1 MPEIKHN
8 FTGGKMNKDLD
19 ERLVPKGEYR
29 DAMNIQVSA
38 TTEKGGGISSIHMG
52 GTQGYG
58 DIGSITNITGNTL
71 ACPDLNMNNV
81 YDMRTVATIADEKNN
96 YLYWFA
102 GSTNSNFDDANGVTI
117 LPSDWSQM
125 YTIKDVILRKK
136 IEGNDRYIAI
146 NSECEFVFVD
156 KYAFTI
162 SNNINASISQLAVS
176 PEVLEAI
183 DIGWTVQGIAAG
195 VNKSNKVNITN
206 IDDGQVLWDYDF
218 QGGNVTS
225 QYYYPQ
231 GIFLPLDSRGSGQ
244 NWEGQQSTM
253 EPNVVFVRSSALQNS
268 LSSFTG
274 AEIEILPYSG
284 QAPVVPVDTTIISAT
299 QVTATYQQSQ
309 LSVDMIR
316 LELSNDLITLTNPI
330 LESTDPAHEACFTN
344 CTGSGLTGTYDGQY
358 IDIIV
363 KVTNTVTNINPNEN
377 LLINPAYISSMGS
390 WSTGDQIDPNWWF
403 PNGGCINYMQMN
415 PTAMITID
423 DCSGNILTP
432 HWTANQVASPSF
444 SFTNNPLNVIYF
456 DEPLDITTNVN
467 CNCAYQAL
475 QFDGPRT
482 LGFSNT
488 IHNDTSSR
496 LITGI
501 NIIDDMLFWTDNF
514 SEPKKISIPRSI
526 NGTDPSGNI
535 STRIVNS
542 SQGYDPGSN
551 NYTGPIA
558 TEEYITVIKKAPK
571 SAVNLNLSSG
581 RDPNLTYAGITTTS
595 VDPVNNNNV
604 NQSSIIRPLN
614 VYDFSNVSVGET
626 IRFEIEVDIN
636 NNDDF
641 DLAWKEGDVLLLKEF
656 NEDGTPPSI
665 PLLNYRL
672 RGRITNWQYNS
683 FSSVANDQDPTAP
696 YGNMWPDSAAGTA
709 HVEIEILNVLGV
721 PPQPPYGDSVND
733 FTLNYAVDL
742 ESSDNP
748 IFELKFPR
756 FSYRY
761 KYKDGEYSTFA
772 PWSEI
777 AFLPGN
783 FMFEPKDGYNLG
795 MVNTVTEIEL
805 QNFITQDLPKDVVSI
820 DILYKEEKS
829 NNIYLVDT
837 LNQLDDNY
845 IYNGK
850 NAWQA
855 NKYKITSETIKA
867 TIAPNQ
873 LLRSW
878 DNVPRKALAQE
889 VTGNRIV
896 YGNYTQNINLNTADI
911 KYKPKFHSYL
921 TSWEDLNPGNPKKS
935 IKSLRDYKLG
945 VVFTDKYGRETPVLT
960 SESGGFKVNKEQSI
974 NSNRLIASLQGQAP
988 DNVEFFKFFIKETSS
1003 EYYNLAM
1010 DRWYDA
1016 EDGNIWLAFPSSD
1029 RNKLDIDT
1037 TLFLKK
1043 GDGNDALENLDK
1055 YKILAIESDAPTF
1068 VKTKRIR
1075 IGSVTH
1081 DASKI
1086 ITQATGNT
1094 PAETAQVFG
1103 VSGFDLQDAPR
1114 VNSNNFILDYN
1125 GGQFGKSSLSHL
1137 DEIQDDLFIRF
1148 VSNTNKSG
1156 EYKIAQITS
1165 DRDDN
1170 TLPTQ
1175 YYITLEK
1182 PLKSDIDFIYDNASS
1197 PNKISN
1203 GIKIRFVKAKVEN
1216 SPKFEGRF
1224 FVKISNDGKIKANIT
1239 NENSSID
1246 YIETSSKM
1254 VYLLGDDNPNNSLLK
1269 EVSSSA
1275 IIEEDGTNKITYN
1288 YSLDSDYP
1296 DSNDKLRPLWAR
1308 RSYFGQVGLIDTYTG
1323 DKGDSD
1329 PSDQIPN
1336 AISYPD
1342 GVWFIDKSIREWSIW
1357 PANNTYYY
1365 PHLSTQGSVGDL
1377 NNIMTHSQS
1386 VGNGVQQWSNQSQL
1400 NIAFGGFGMKNKD
1413 DDWGLDNQFVSQST
1427 LYPQWSLKDN
1437 KIETFFG
1444 IGEDNPEYN
1453 DGLTTDFVSRMNS
1466 SFNFRWEDDPSETVY
1481 TIIEDVNRFHGLR
1494 WPNSD
1499 DPGEI
1504 IGSKYRRHKKFVACP
1519 SSYHKSWGLRVQ
1531 PKMEWDPS
1539 VPVGTPI
1546 QNGLKI
1552 GKEITTIECSVTQSS
1567 NTITVNDSN
1576 NLDFVKIG
1584 MTVYDAGT
1592 PANIKTNN
1600 KNIGATII
1608 SINYDNGEVLL
1619 DEPFLG
1625 TTTATDDLDF
1635 GYTIR
1640 AISSDFTNMKDIYV
1654 IVDNIEGACEQWG
1667 GRYKLKKGMQL
1678 HQYNIDGTPKEPT
1691 NIIIKNITQE
1701 DFGWKIRLTGYEKI
1715 FVPST
1720 DFPGGTAFAEGQ
1732 RMYFRQVG
1740 MNSAS
1745 NWTEE
1750 NTDTMQDRWDSTQ
1763 AGIGAVGYRLSM
1775 LEAVEEYDDG
1785 GVLPEN
1791 PFVWETEPKESE
1803 GLDLYYEISGNNA
1816 LFLNAETIQTVLPL
1830 GSIVTHG
1837 TTSWTSSILNNNF
1850 QQNNII
1856 EVDVIDND
1864 IEVGDMLTVTK
1875 ANGIEFDIK
1884 IDAIDNNN
1892 NLITINRNLYNSN
1905 YKLNWFNCY
1914 SFGNGVESNRIRDN
1928 FNLPYIFNGV
1938 KVSTTLA
1945 EEYQEENRKSGL
1957 IYSGIYNSTSGTNN
1971 LNQFIQAE
1979 KITKDL
1985 NPTYGSI
1992 QKLHSRS
1999 SADGDLIALCEDRV
2013 LKILAN
2019 KDALYNADGNVN
2031 LVSTNN
2037 VLGQA
2042 VPYAGEY
2049 GISKDPASFASQAYR
2064 CYFTDSSRRKVL
2076 RLSKDGLTP
2085 ISDYGMK
2092 KYWERAFQNDLGH
2105 GGTSP
2110 IKGNYVGSYDKTR
2123 DEYNITPYLFSE
2135 TSVGG
2140 GGLSAT
2146 TTYREDVKG
2155 WSTFKSYIP
2164 EAGDNCNGNYF
2175 TFNKG
2180 IPWVHTKHSPRNNFY
2195 GRFQPSSFTA
2205 ILNDAPSSIKTFH
2218 TLNYEGSQSR
2228 VSKLLTYNTYVPGT
2242 NLRNT
2247 TLVNNDHYNLEDKE
2261 GWYVRTIKTNKEEGA
2276 VGEFI
2281 EKEGK
2286 WFNYIKGKTGAVTSL
2301 ADGTVSSGFDNADS
2315 SFQGLGRVTGAV
2327 TFNSVYG
2334 CTDPNALNYNNI
2346 AAYDDGT
2353 CIAIIEGCTDPNAAN
2368 YCQNGCNTDDGTCVY
2383 YGCTDPT
2390 AFNYDPNAN
2399 TNDPNN
2405 PCEPFV
2411 YGCTDSSQDTI
2422 PNTNTL
2428 YYLYYN
2434 YNPQANTD
2442 DGSCVPTILGC
2453 TQSDQ
2458 YNYDASADV
2467 DDGSCVPYTYGCMD
2481 NDASNYWAIDGGT
2494 IPAVNTP
2501 CNEDNDGA
2509 GNNECCTYDG
2519 CNAVG
2524 ATNYNASD
2532 PNDGGCEWCNPVS
2545 IHTSIGYVNSTTG
2558 AGNIQVGWNIPTIS
2572 NQPGTVLDYTKTIL
2586 EYAEWDVVGDLAVG
2600 SWVAT
2605 VIADPTITTHTI
2617 LGLNDQTHYR
2627 VRVSM
2632 GCDQVS
2638 SEWAYGW
2645 PTEIPEAI
2653 GGCTD
2658 ANMTNTCTTCNFN
2671 DNSCVPFIYGCTDQA
2686 ANNFCQ
2692 NNCNTDDGSCTYTV
2706 PGCTDNTAM
2715 NYDPSATVDDGSCQ
2729 YPPTNDFIYGCTDLP
2744 ADFNCGGAYDMQDYY
2759 LAKIFHTQSFTDIA
2773 ANYNVNIPWV
2783 DVNGVIDGFGTDTHS
2798 LTTNHWLHRGV
2809 PASELGLNYNPA
2821 STPALSE
2828 PPNSNISLELEEID
2842 NTGDNIVS
2850 NHDFSEPL
2858 ITLDANDT
2866 WNPNEQGFPFW
2877 TRGNGPDPT
2886 TDWQDI
2892 DPNGEIGLKMCHNCG
2907 QGGTWIH
2914 QTHGN
2919 FDPSFYDEDKKYKLT
2934 IHGTYG
2940 RKLRVRYGFGDS
2952 DGTGS
2957 NANGAC
2963 NGNPGSSYTWEGA
2976 TAEEITLPAQII
2988 LDTTSVANGGVG
3000 IGSCGYNRIQIY
3012 SSSDSSLPAGTDE
3025 AAWIYNISIEEIIP
3039 NLADAS
3045 GADDAIRTYR
3055 LYAKSSTQT
3064 SSMDRVLAMFGDL
3077 NTPYRIETDAQWF
3090 NDPTFFS
3097 SPTVQ
3102 WEMINADLVAAA
3114 GFPASV
3120 YNTWIALGDFYQGEG
3135 DDAPTLSSNLT
3146 VTSSEIL
3153 LNDSNTYNGITY
3165 PGIGMA
3171 VRSLESNDTNFDNN
3185 DRYLLA
3191 QLSTSGSISGTINL
3205 KGTSAYNDPDPLI
3218 PAIYTFWQN
3227 NQMAI
3232 PAPSNDLSDLNSMY
3246 GCTDSTDSNYDAN
3259 AVYNVD
3265 SDCAGDGSGNG
3276 NF

>member
-29 DAMNIQVSA
+29 DATNIEISTTSGDGDVGIGDSA
-38 TTEKGGGISSIHMG
+38 FGGNVFGSV
-52 GTQGYG
+52 
-58 DIGSITNITGNTL
+58 GSITNITGNSM
-71 ACPDLNMNNV
+71 ACNNIDV
-81 YDMRTVATIADEKNN
+81 NNYFDMRTAGTIADEKNN
-96 YLYWFA
+96 YIYWFA
-102 GSTNSNFDDANGVTI
+102 GSSQVDFSSTTN
-117 LPSDWSQM
+117 WSQVN
-125 YTIKDVILRKK
+125 YLKDVILRKPVL
-136 IEGNDRYIAI
+136 ETPYNTSD
-146 NSECEFVFVD
+146 CEFVFVD
-156 KYAFTI
+156 NYAFSQT
-162 SNNINASISQLAVS
+162 NNLNASITQLSVSQ
-176 PEVLEAI
+176 EVVEAL
-183 DIGWTVQGIAAG
+183 DIGWTVQGVESG
-195 VNKSNKVNITN
+195 GNTSNIVSITS
-206 IDDGQVLWDYDF
+206 IDNGQINWSYDF
-218 QGGNVTS
+218 QGSNVTS
-225 QYYYPQ
+225 QYYYQ
-231 GIFLPLDSRGSGQ
+231 DNIYIPLDSRFSGP
-244 NWEGQQSTM
+244 NFDAEQSTTA
-253 EPNVVFVRSSALQNS
+253 PNVIYIRTTALQNS
-268 LSSFTG
+268 LSSLVG
-274 AEIEILPYSG
+274 SEIEILPYSS
-284 QAPVVPVDTTIISAT
+284 QAPVVPAGTTITTVT
-299 QVTATYQQSQ
+299 QVSPLYTNLNVS
-309 LSVDMIR
+309 LDMIK
-316 LELSNDLITLTNPI
+316 LELSNNLITLNPV
-330 LESTDPAHEACFTN
+330 LESTDPNNEVCFNLTCSGGGLIN
-344 CTGSGLTGTYDGQY
+344 NYQGSP

-363 KVTNTVTNINPNEN
+363 KVTSTVANTNPSSN
-377 LLINPAYISSMGS
+377 LLINPAYVNSMSS

-403 PNGGCINYMQMN
+403 PSGGCINDIQTT
-415 PTAMITID
+415 PDPMIIID

-432 HWTANQVASPSF
+432 FWSSSQAADPAF
-444 SFTNNPLNVIYF
+444 SFTNNPINVIYF
-456 DEPLDITTNVN
+456 DAPLDLTNNPN
-467 CNCAYQAL
+467 CNCGYQAL
-475 QFDGPRT
+475 TFSGPKT
-482 LGFSNT
+482 LGFTNVVSDNSLIKNERGT
-488 IHNDTSSR
+488 NSP

-514 SEPKKISIPRSI
+514 SEPKKINIRRSVE
-526 NGTDPSGNI
+526 GTKPDGSK
-535 STRIVNS
+535 STRIVNYL
-542 SQGYDPGSN
+542 QGYDPISD

-571 SAVNLNLSSG
+571 NAINLNLFNG
-581 RDPNLTYAGITTTS
+581 RDPNLTYAGITTTC

-604 NQSSIIRPLN
+604 NQSSIIRPLG
-614 VYDFSNVSVGET
+614 VYDFSNVSVGGT

-636 NNDDF
+636 SNDDF
-641 DLAWKEGDVLLLKEF
+641 ELAWKEGDVLLLKEF
-656 NEDGTPPSI
+656 NEDGTPPPT

-683 FSSVANDQDPTAP
+683 FSSVANDQDPSAP

-709 HVEIEILNVLGV
+709 HVEIEILNIIGT

-742 ESSDNP
+742 ELPDNP

-805 QNFITQDLPKDVVSI
+805 QDFVTQDLPKDVVSI
-820 DILYKEEKS
+820 DILYKEENS

-837 LNQLDDNY
+837 LSQLDDNY

-855 NKYKITSETIKA
+855 NEYKITSETIKA

-873 LLRSW
+873 LLRPW

-896 YGNYTQNINLNTADI
+896 YGNYTQNINLNTGHI
-911 KYKPKFHSYL
+911 KYKPKFNSYL
-921 TSWEDLNPGNPKKS
+921 TNWEDLNSGNPKKS

-974 NSNRLIASLQGQAP
+974 NSNRLTASLQGQAP

-1055 YKILAIESDAPTF
+1055 YKIIAIESEAPRF

-1081 DASKI
+1081 DASNI

-1094 PAETAQVFG
+1094 PAVTAQVFG
-1103 VSGFDLQDAPR
+1103 TSGSDLQDAPR

-1137 DEIQDDLFIRF
+1137 DEIEDDLFIKF
-1148 VSNTNKSG
+1148 VSSTNKSG
-1156 EYKIAQITS
+1156 EYKIAEITS

-1175 YYITLEK
+1175 YYVTLEK

-1197 PNKISN
+1197 PNEISN
-1203 GIKIRFVKAKVEN
+1203 GVKIRFIKAKVEN

-1254 VYLLGDDNPNNSLLK
+1254 VYLLGDDNPINSVLK

-1275 IIEEDGTNKITYN
+1275 VIEDDGTNKITYN
-1288 YSLDSDYP
+1288 YNANTVYP
-1296 DSNDKLRPLWAR
+1296 DGNDKLIPLWAR
-1308 RSYFGQVGLIDTYTG
+1308 RSYFGKFELEDAYTG
-1323 DKGDSD
+1323 DRGDSD

-1365 PHLSTQGSVGDL
+1365 PHLSTQSSVGYLSD
-1377 NNIMTHSQS
+1377 IMTHSQS
-1386 VGNGVQQWSNQSQL
+1386 VGNGIQQWSNQSQL

-1413 DDWGLDNQFVSQST
+1413 DDWGLYNQVVSQST

-1453 DGLTTDFVSRMNS
+1453 DGLTTDFVSRMNP

-1481 TIIEDVNRFHGLR
+1481 TVIEDVNRFHGLR

-1504 IGSKYRRHKKFVACP
+1504 IGGKYRRHKKFVACP

-1539 VPVGTPI
+1539 VPAGTPI
-1546 QNGLKI
+1546 PNGLKI
-1552 GKEITTIECSVTQSS
+1552 GKEITTIDCSVTNGS
-1567 NTITVNDSN
+1567 NTITVNDTN
-1576 NLDFVKIG
+1576 DLDFVKIG
-1584 MTVYDAGT
+1584 MTIYDSGT

-1625 TTTATDDLDF
+1625 TTTTSDSLDF

-1640 AISSDFTNMKDIYV
+1640 AISSDFTDMKDIYV

-1667 GRYKLKKGMQL
+1667 GRYKLKKGMAL
-1678 HQYNIDGTPKEPT
+1678 HFYNIDSTAKNPT
-1691 NIIIKNITQE
+1691 NIIIKSITKE
-1701 DFGWKIRLTGYEKI
+1701 NFGWKIRLTGYTQI
-1715 FVPST
+1715 FKPAT
-1720 DFPGGTAFAEGQ
+1720 DFPGGTAFAEGE
-1732 RMYFRQVG
+1732 RIYFRQFG

-1750 NTDTMQDRWDSTQ
+1750 NTDTMQDRWDVDQ
-1763 AGIGAVGYRLSM
+1763 AGIGAVGYKLTM

-1791 PFVWETEPKESE
+1791 PFIWETEPKKSE
-1803 GLDLYYEISGNNA
+1803 GLDLYYEISENNA
-1816 LFLNAETIQTVLPL
+1816 LFLNAKTIQTALPL

-1837 TTSWTSSILNNNF
+1837 TTGWTSSILNNNF
-1850 QQNNII
+1850 QQDNIV
-1856 EVDVIDND
+1856 EVDTINSDID
-1864 IEVGDMLTVTK
+1864 VGDMLTVTK

-1884 IDAIDNNN
+1884 ITDIDATN
-1892 NLITINRNLYNSN
+1892 NLITINRNLYNSD
-1905 YKLNWFNCY
+1905 YKLNWFNCF

-1938 KVSTTLA
+1938 KVSATLA
-1945 EEYQEENRKSGL
+1945 EEYQEEHRRSGL
-1957 IYSGIYNSTSGTNN
+1957 IYSGIYNSTSSVNN

-2031 LVSTNN
+2031 LVSTDN

-2042 VPYAGEY
+2042 VPYSGEY

-2064 CYFTDSSRRKVL
+2064 CYFSDISRKKIL

-2092 KYWERAFQNDLGH
+2092 KYWNHVIDTGEV
-2105 GGTSP
+2105 
-2110 IKGNYVGSYDKTR
+2110 GNLVGSYNKAK
-2123 DEYNITPYLFSE
+2123 DEYNINPHG
-2135 TSVGG
+2135 V
-2140 GGLSAT
+2140 LSNHIT
-2146 TTYREDVKG
+2146 TVTYREDVKG
-2155 WSTFKSYIP
+2155 WPSFKTYSP
-2164 EAGDNCNGNYF
+2164 EAGVSCNGNYF
-2175 TFNKG
+2175 TFKEG
-2180 IPWVHTKHSPRNNFY
+2180 IPWVHKSSSPRNTFY
-2195 GRFQPSSFTA
+2195 NRFQPSSFTA
-2205 ILNDAPSSIKTFH
+2205 ILNDAPGSIKTFH

-2228 VSKLLTYNTYVPGT
+2228 VKQLLTYNTFIPGT
-2242 NLRNT
+2242 NVTNANH
-2247 TLVNNDHYNLEDKE
+2247 VNDNHYNLENKE
-2261 GWYVRTIKTNKEEGA
+2261 GWYVRTIKTDKEEGSIT
-2276 VGEFI
+2276 EFV

-2286 WFNYIKGKTGAVTSL
+2286 WFNYIHGKTGSIISA
-2301 ADGTVSSGFDNADS
+2301 ADNTVSAGFDNADS
-2315 SFQGLGRVTGAV
+2315 SFQGLGKVSGRVI
-2327 TFNSVYG
+2327 FNSV
-2334 CTDPNALNYNNI
+2334 
-2346 AAYDDGT
+2346 
-2353 CIAIIEGCTDPNAAN
+2353 
-2368 YCQNGCNTDDGTCVY
+2368 

-2390 AFNYDPNAN
+2390 AFNYNNIAAFDDGSCIDVIPGCTDPGADNHCQNNCNTDDNSCVYYGCIDPNA
-2399 TNDPNN
+2399 
-2405 PCEPFV
+2405 F
-2411 YGCTDSSQDTI
+2411 
-2422 PNTNTL
+2422 
-2428 YYLYYN
+2428 N
-2434 YNPQANTD
+2434 YDADANTD
-2442 DGSCVPTILGC
+2442 DGSCIPFVYGCMDDLQDTIPGTTTLYYVYSNYDPSVNTDNGSCQLAVLGC

-2458 YNYDASADV
+2458 YNFNPSATF
-2467 DDGSCVPYTYGCMD
+2467 DDGSCVPFVYGCMD
-2481 NDASNYWAIDGGT
+2481 VNASNYWAIGGAT
-2494 IPAVNTP
+2494 VPVVNTP

-2509 GNNECCTYDG
+2509 GNNECCVYGG
-2519 CNAVG
+2519 CNALG
-2524 ATNYNASD
+2524 AVNYNS
-2532 PNDGGCEWCNPVS
+2532 NDVADDDCEWCNPVETPIAIS
-2545 IHTSIGYVNSTTG
+2545 GAIHPTQGHG
-2558 AGNIQVGWNIPTIS
+2558 LIQVNWSLPTIS
-2572 NQPGTVLDYTKTIL
+2572 NQPGTVLSYTKTIL
-2586 EYAEWDVVGDLAVG
+2586 EYVEWEMPADLPIG
-2600 SWVAT
+2600 SWTT
-2605 VIADPTITTHTI
+2605 VTINDPAVTFYSVF
-2617 LGLNDQTHYR
+2617 GLNDDTLYK
-2627 VRVSM
+2627 VRIQMV
-2632 GCDQVS
+2632 CDQNS
-2638 SEWAYGW
+2638 SDMVYTSAED
-2645 PTEIPEAI
+2645 IPEAI

-2658 ANMTNTCTTCNFN
+2658 SAALNECSGCNYNDGSCIYPILGCTDPAAINTCTNNCNTD
-2671 DNSCVPFIYGCTDQA
+2671 DNSCVYEILGCTDPNA
-2686 ANNFCQ
+2686 TNPCT
-2692 NNCNTDDGSCTYTV
+2692 NNCNTDDGSCI
-2706 PGCTDNTAM
+2706 
-2715 NYDPSATVDDGSCQ
+2715 
-2729 YPPTNDFIYGCTDLP
+2729 YPPTNDYTYGCTDVQG
-2744 ADFNCGGAYDMQDYY
+2744 DFNCSGTFDFYDRY
-2759 LAKIFHTQSFTDIA
+2759 LLRVFWLESFADLPN
-2773 ANYNVNIPWV
+2773 NYNIQINYTDSVV
-2783 DVNGVIDGFGTDTHS
+2783 DSFDNAALSHS
-2798 LTTNHWLHRGV
+2798 LNGQSHYSIPSNV
-2809 PASELGLNYNPA
+2809 LGLGYNSASPPA
-2821 STPALSE
+2821 MAE
-2828 PPNSNISLELEEID
+2828 PENTNISLELEEID
-2842 NTGDNIVS
+2842 NTDINKVK
-2850 NHDFSEPL
+2850 NHDFSDSL
-2858 ITLDANDT
+2858 ITIPANDPHG
-2866 WNPNEQGFPFW
+2866 NGGEDGFPHW
-2877 TRGNGPDPT
+2877 QRGVGPDPALGDHNST
-2886 TDWQDI
+2886 
-2892 DPNGEIGLKMCHNCG
+2892 DPNNEIGLKMCHDCG
-2907 QGGTWIH
+2907 QVDANGHPNVWVNQG
-2914 QTHGN
+2914 HGEFN
-2919 FDPSFYDEDKKYKLT
+2919 ESGPMFDGFTQIPQVAHFVEDTRYKLT

-2940 RKLRVRYGFGDS
+2940 RKLKYRTGYNDD
-2952 DGTGS
+2952 DGTGA

-2963 NGNPGSSYTWEGA
+2963 NGNAGSSHTWSGGSYQ
-2976 TAEEITLPAQII
+2976 EITLPAQII

-3000 IGSCGYNRIQIY
+3000 VNACGHNRIQLM
-3012 SSSDSSLPAGTDE
+3012 STTDSSLPAGTE
-3025 AAWIYNISIEEIIP
+3025 QAAWIYNVSVEEILP
-3039 NLADAS
+3039 NTGGDVNK
-3045 GADDAIRTYR
+3045 TYR
-3055 LYAKSSTQT
+3055 LYAKSSVAT
-3064 SSMDRVLAMFGDL
+3064 SSMDSVLASFGDSA
-3077 NTPYRIETDAQWF
+3077 NPYVIQTDTSFWQGSVGGVGADAQWDV
-3090 NDPTFFS
+3090 NTAALQFF
-3097 SPTVQ
+3097 P
-3102 WEMINADLVAAA
+3102 DLQ
-3114 GFPASV
+3114 
-3120 YNTWIALGDFYQGEG
+3120 YDTWFTLGDAQQTSYNEPSETAGG
-3135 DDAPTLSSNLT
+3135 NTMT
-3146 VTSSEIL
+3146 VTSNRFAMERFTTYQGVDYPKPEGLIHKIT
-3153 LNDSNTYNGITY
+3153 DS
-3165 PGIGMA
+3165 
-3171 VRSLESNDTNFDNN
+3171 SSNFDSD
-3185 DRYLLA
+3185 DRFLLA
-3191 QLSTSGSISGTINL
+3191 QLSTSGSVSGTINL
-3205 KGTSAYNDPDPLI
+3205 KGSSSYNNPDPTI
-3218 PAIYTFWQN
+3218 PAVYTFWQN
-3227 NQMAI
+3227 NQMVI
-3232 PAPSNDLSDLNSMY
+3232 PAPLNDLSNLNSMY
-3246 GCTDSTDSNYDAN
+3246 GCTDPGDTNYSAN
-3259 AVYNVD
+3259 AIYNVAD
-3265 SDCAGDGSGNG
+3265 DCID
-3276 NF
+3276 